1 MSRSSLRTRKGCAG
15 VSCELWWTKI
25 KRSQRKS
32 HSGMLQQIAWWKTVF
47 FPLSLTTS
55 SGQNAQIQ
63 AETTCWSQQGCL
75 SLDFDACV
83 TNGKQN
89 PTGKDPH
96 KCLRASPYT
105 PLVKYVSANVF
116 LKILLG
122 ALLQSFLPL
131 SQGCDFAV

>member
-105 PLVKYVSANVF
+105 GAGSLSEIRLSKCVFKNPPWSTIAKLSASVPG
-116 LKILLG
+116 L
-122 ALLQSFLPL
+122 
-131 SQGCDFAV
+131 